1 MTECLQSTCK
11 PRGKLPHTQ
20 NANSFRQRNTR
31 TNVFT
36 TPSNGITWFSIQNK
50 PHGSSSCRGRKTS
63 RSPHQF
69 TSHSHTSERT
79 CGISKWGVRIMSQ
92 RKKSH
97 NRGGK
102 SRRLSGSTL
111 RLLDRVSNGLGAS
124 YMEQQKEARRL
135 TRNQFRGK
143 VVKGG

>member
-1 MTECLQSTCK
+1 
-11 PRGKLPHTQ
+11 
-20 NANSFRQRNTR
+20 
-31 TNVFT
+31 
-36 TPSNGITWFSIQNK
+36 
-50 PHGSSSCRGRKTS
+50 
-63 RSPHQF
+63 
-69 TSHSHTSERT
+69 
-79 CGISKWGVRIMSQ
+79 MSQ